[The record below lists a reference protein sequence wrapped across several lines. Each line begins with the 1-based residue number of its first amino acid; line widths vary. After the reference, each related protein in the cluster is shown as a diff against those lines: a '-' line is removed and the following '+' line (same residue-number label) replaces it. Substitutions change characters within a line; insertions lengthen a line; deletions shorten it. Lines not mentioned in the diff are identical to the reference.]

1 MKPLERRF
9 VSPLPVDLRG
19 TLGIHRRGPDDP
31 TLRFSRDGSA
41 WRATRTPEGPATI
54 RLVPVARGHDGGA
67 PDNATGADATGGA
80 SGARAEAVGSATVI
94 RARAWGPGAAWA
106 LEQAPELVG
115 AEEDPAAFAA
125 FATLVDAVG
134 PPLLASALARY
145 QGIRIGRTRRVLEAL
160 VPTIIEQK
168 VTGDEAR
175 AAFVALVR
183 RHGEPAP
190 GPWDGDPGR
199 SARPAQL
206 RVPPSPEVLAGL
218 PGYAYHPLGLERRR
232 ADAVRFTAARS
243 NRVEECVDLPLAD
256 AYARLRALPLVGPWT
271 AAEVGLRAL
280 GDPDV
285 VSVGDFHLAHAVCWA
300 LAGEERGTDERMLE
314 LLAPYAGHRARVIRL
329 IEAGGIR
336 APRRGPRMAPRSIA
350 GI

>member
-1 MKPLERRF
+1 MEPLERRF
-9 VSPLPVDLRG
+9 VSAVPIDLRS
-19 TLGIHRRGPDDP
+19 TLAIHRRGGGDP

-41 WRATRTPEGPATI
+41 WRASLTPEGPVTM
-54 RLVPVARGHDGGA
+54 RLVAEGDGGRDHADRARTADRAGAADTAGRDDTADAARG
-67 PDNATGADATGGA
+67 
-80 SGARAEAVGSATVI
+80 TVI
-94 RARAWGPGAAWA
+94 RAQAWGPGAAWA
-106 LEQAPELVG
+106 IEQAPELVG
-115 AEEDPAAFAA
+115 ADEDPEAVRA
-125 FATLVDAVG
+125 FATLVAAAG
-134 PPLLASALARY
+134 PPLLANLLTRY
-145 QGIRIGRTRRVLEAL
+145 QGTTIGRTRRVLEAL
-160 VPTIIEQK
+160 VPAIIEQK

-183 RHGEPAP
+183 RHGQPAP
-190 GPWDGDPGR
+190 GPWDMDR
-199 SARPAQL
+199 RPAPM
-206 RVPPSPEVLAGL
+206 RVPPAPGVLAGL

-232 ADAVRFTAARS
+232 ADAIRFAATRAA
-243 NRVEECVDLPLAD
+243 RVEECADLPLAD

-280 GDPDV
+280 GDADA

-329 IEAGGIR
+329 IESAGIR
-336 APRRGPRMAPRSIA
+336 EPRRGPRMAARSIA